1 MGEIT
6 AREGTGMAKAAI
18 LGQCPGKDS
27 QRRGHLSKGWKEMKI
42 HAGNRVGE
50 TRHSPQGAVIL
61 GVGVTP
67 G

>member
-1 MGEIT
+1 
-6 AREGTGMAKAAI
+6 MAKAAI